1 MSDMIPDS
9 LKDKIYYEE
18 PDIVLLHGDCLEI
31 LPQLELE
38 SIQCCV
44 TSPPYWGL
52 RDYGVDG
59 QVGLEDSPEAYT
71 ERLSEVFRHIN
82 KILKPDGTLWLNLG
96 DSYATNS
103 GKVGKAPGGGQQGAR
118 WIDGKGPTT
127 QPNRM
132 PIKGLKSKDLVG
144 IPWRVAFALQASGW
158 YLRKDII
165 EEVEIYC
172 PCGCGH
178 IMEERIV
185 RYSQDRVN
193 IWHKPNPMPE
203 SVKDRPT
210 TAHEYLFLMAKS
222 EIYYYNAAAIN
233 EPAKDYG
240 KRDRTNWSKKIN
252 AKEMGQRPH
261 MGGEKCDF
269 SESGKNKRSVWTIP
283 IKPYKEAHFAV
294 FPAELIEPCI
304 LAGSRAGDII
314 VDPFGGS
321 QTTGEVCKKHGR
333 RYIGIDINR
342 DSLDLGI
349 KRFQQE
355 VLF

>member
-1 MSDMIPDS
+1 MIPES
-9 LKDKIYYEE
+9 AKKYIYYEE
-18 PDIVLLHGDCLEI
+18 PGIVLLHGDCREI

-52 RDYGVDG
+52 RDYGEDG
-59 QVGLEDSPEAYT
+59 QVGLESSPDDYV
-71 ERLSEVFRHIN
+71 SEIDEIFSHVN
-82 KILKPDGTLWLNLG
+82 DALKPDGTLWLNLG
-96 DSYATNS
+96 DSYNS
-103 GKVGKAPGGGQQGAR
+103 MQGKQNLSDSQFSTRGGGHKAGKVKYNL
-118 WIDGKGPTT
+118 K
-127 QPNRM
+127 N
-132 PIKGLKSKDLVG
+132 PIPKGLKNKDLVG

-203 SVKDRPT
+203 SVTDRPT

-222 EIYYYNAAAIN
+222 EKYYYNHEAIK
-233 EPAKDYG
+233 EPARDYG
-240 KRDRTNWSKKIN
+240 KRDRSGWSRKIH
-252 AKEMGQRPH
+252 AKEMGIRPH

-269 SESGKNKRSVWTIP
+269 SATGRNKRSVWTVAT
-283 IKPYKEAHFAV
+283 KPYKEAHFAV
-294 FPAELIEPCI
+294 FPPELIEPCI
-304 LAGSRAGDII
+304 LAGTKPGDI
-314 VDPFGGS
+314 VLDPFSGS
-321 QTTGEVCKKHGR
+321 GTVGMQCKKHGR
-333 RYIGIDINR
+333 KYIGIDIN
-342 DSLDLGI
+342 STYLDISPDRIG
-349 KRFQQE
+349 KQG
-355 VLF
+355 VLL

>member
-9 LKDKIYYEE
+9 LKGNIYYKE
-18 PDIVLLHGDCLEI
+18 PGIILLHGNCLDL

-38 SIQCCV
+38 TIQCCV

-52 RDYGVDG
+52 RDYGVKE
-59 QVGLEDSPEAYT
+59 QFGLEESPEAYT
-71 ERLSEVFRHIN
+71 ERLTQVFRHVN
-82 KILKPDGTLWLNLG
+82 KALKPNGTLWLNLG
-96 DSYATNS
+96 DTYMGSWGATSHDLS
-103 GKVGKAPGGGQQGAR
+103 GSAKRAGYNVKPPQSV
-118 WIDGKGPTT
+118 KHEK
-127 QPNRM
+127 
-132 PIKGLKSKDLVG
+132 IKNKDLIG
-144 IPWRVAFALQASGW
+144 IPWRVAFALQEDGW

-165 EEVEIYC
+165 EEVEFFC

-178 IMEERIV
+178 IMEEKII

-210 TAHEYLFLMAKS
+210 TAHEYLFLMTKS
-222 EIYYYNAAAIN
+222 DKYYYDAAAIN

-240 KRDRTNWSKKIN
+240 KRDRTNWSKKIK

-269 SESGKNKRSVWTIP
+269 ADTGRNKRSVWTVAT
-283 IKPYKEAHFAV
+283 KPYKEAHFAV

-304 LAGSRAGDII
+304 LAGSKPGDIVI
-314 VDPFGGS
+314 DPFGGS
-321 QTTGEVCKKHGR
+321 QTTGEECKKHGR
-333 RYIGIDINR
+333 RYIGIDINK

-349 KRFQQE
+349 KRLKQE